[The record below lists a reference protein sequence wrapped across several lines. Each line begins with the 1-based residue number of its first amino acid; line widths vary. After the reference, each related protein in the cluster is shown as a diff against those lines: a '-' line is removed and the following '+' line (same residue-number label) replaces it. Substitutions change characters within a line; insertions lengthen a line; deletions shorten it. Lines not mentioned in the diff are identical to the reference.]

1 MGLSLEA
8 RPAGL
13 QSRDGSC
20 ARRSVPAARTAER
33 GRAGCAALEV
43 TAEAAPRGWWNGDLP
58 GLSQGRRWLETVL
71 QSGPAMGMCSLRLG
85 RLGGC
90 LSLGG
95 IMSSECNASA
105 YE

>member
-1 MGLSLEA
+1 MGLVEQGPPWTATRALV
-8 RPAGL
+8 AGDRAPERADH
-13 QSRDGSC
+13 RD
-20 ARRSVPAARTAER
+20 V
-33 GRAGCAALEV
+33 
-43 TAEAAPRGWWNGDLP
+43 LP
-58 GLSQGRRWLETVL
+58 S
-71 QSGPAMGMCSLRLG
+71 